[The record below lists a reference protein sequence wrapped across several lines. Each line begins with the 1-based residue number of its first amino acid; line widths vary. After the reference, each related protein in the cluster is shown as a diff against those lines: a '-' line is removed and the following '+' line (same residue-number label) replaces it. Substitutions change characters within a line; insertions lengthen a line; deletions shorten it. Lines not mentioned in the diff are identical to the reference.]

1 MKIEE
6 LKDRWH
12 KNYEVDPNGDLDVEL
27 RIGLTEENGQVLAYV
42 GTADGYEDRKAVKDT
57 RDIVEFFKQYLENDF

>member
-12 KNYEVDPNGDLDVEL
+12 KNYAVDPDSDLEVEL
-27 RIGLTEENGQVLAYV
+27 RIGLIEENGQVLAYV
-42 GTADGYEDRKAVKDT
+42 GTADGYEDRKVVKDT